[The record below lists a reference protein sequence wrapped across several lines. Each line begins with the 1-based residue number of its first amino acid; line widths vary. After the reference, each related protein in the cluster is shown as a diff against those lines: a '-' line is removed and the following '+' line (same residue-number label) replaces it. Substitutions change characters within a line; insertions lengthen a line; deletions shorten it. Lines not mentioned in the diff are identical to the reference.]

1 MTGWHDFSA
10 FNHVLQ
16 TWPFRG
22 YLYSQASRETAL
34 IFIACL
40 IFHQLNIKPDT
51 IKSHKIQGN
60 NLLQLQHFLSWNKAN
75 IKYSC
80 KSQFYS
86 YDVTLHRNITLL

>member
-1 MTGWHDFSA
+1 MIGWHDSSA

-16 TWPFRG
+16 TWPFRR

-40 IFHQLNIKPDT
+40 IFHQLNTKPDT

-80 KSQFYS
+80 KSQ
-86 YDVTLHRNITLL
+86 L